1 MYTKYKTKEIV
12 NIVINDVIAQGEI
25 RGVRTLDMVDDNG
38 EEYGMVDYLILPYN
52 SEEMQWVE
60 ETTLLEMNIK

>member
-12 NIVINDVIAQGEI
+12 NIVINGVAVAGEI

-38 EEYGMVDYLILPYN
+38 EEYGMIDYLILPTRFRRNAVGGRNY
-52 SEEMQWVE
+52 
-60 ETTLLEMNIK
+60 TLGNEY